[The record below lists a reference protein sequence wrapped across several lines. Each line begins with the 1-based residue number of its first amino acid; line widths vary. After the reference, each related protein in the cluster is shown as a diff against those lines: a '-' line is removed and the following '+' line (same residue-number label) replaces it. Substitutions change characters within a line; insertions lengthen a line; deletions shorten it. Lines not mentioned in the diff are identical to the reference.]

1 MVGVGS
7 GALPWRRAHG
17 RGQEHAVDSSG
28 LVWSLPVG
36 AEGREGRVGRGNGLG
51 GRLRGL
57 LHSGEHHGMA
67 TGAVLP
73 GMVKNGDQIRQIG
86 LLPGGSGT

>member
-36 AEGREGRVGRGNGLG
+36 AEGREERVGRGNGLG

-57 LHSGEHHGMA
+57 LHRSKHDGMA
-67 TGAVLP
+67 TAW
-73 GMVKNGDQIRQIG
+73 
-86 LLPGGSGT
+86 LLPGIDTPCRPLGHSLDALVLAR